1 MRYSGAIS
9 DCGAICTPIAAPVG
23 NLSDLMERLGLGAA
37 GIALKADFKKEVEE
51 YYADMDETSRRD
63 IIKLA
68 LAVKSRRGIGMD
80 DLCSLFGWTFS
91 KVSRIVTTLECDGFI
106 SVDLLQHCSP
116 RVAKS

>member
-1 MRYSGAIS
+1 MLIRE
-9 DCGAICTPIAAPVG
+9 TIAAPVG

-80 DLCSLFGWTFS
+80 DLCFLFGWTFS